1 MAQTE
6 TLTVGG
12 SAMPVYVDAPVA
24 SGPHPG
30 VVVTHHRGALDDFTR
45 KFVEDLAA
53 AGYIAAAPL
62 FYHRRPDGEGN
73 DAVDGRA
80 ERRGADRRH
89 WRHGGLSAGPRR
101 PSGGR
106 ARDRRPLHGRALRVS
121 RRFDQRRVHRL
132 RKSFTAATSSSRGA
146 EGNPAPIER
155 VGGIG
160 CPVIGFFGNEDENPS
175 PEDVA
180 KIDAAMT
187 EHGIDHE
194 FHAYDGAG
202 HAFQELPRPELPGR
216 SVGGRAEEAARLL
229 QADLGARRIARR
241 WRRARRARRDRRRR
255 GSPG

>member
-12 SAMPVYVDAPVA
+12 SAMPVYVDAPA
-24 SGPHPG
+24 APGPHPG

-45 KFVEDLAA
+45 KFVEDLAS

-62 FYHRRPDGEGN
+62 FYHRRPDGEETTQSMAALN
-73 DAVDGRA
+73 DRELIADIGATADYLQGRDDHRA
-80 ERRGADRRH
+80 GALGIVGH
-89 WRHGGLSAGPRR
+89 CM
-101 PSGGR
+101 GGR
-106 ARDRRPLHGRALRVS
+106 SAFLGAS
-121 RRFDQRRVHRL
+121 T
-132 RKSFTAATSSSRGA
+132 SSAFTACGIFYGGNIFKPWG
-146 EGNPAPIER
+146 EGNPAPITR

-202 HAFQELPRPELPGR
+202 HAFQNFLGPNYR
-216 SVGGRAEEAARLL
+216 EEQSGDAQEKLL
-229 QADLGARRIARR
+229 AFFKRTLA
-241 WRRARRARRDRRRR
+241 
-255 GSPG
+255 PVV